1 MQNFVREGRCID
13 YTPTAD
19 VLGGDIVV
27 FPGMIAIASTDI
39 PAGETGACEVN
50 GVYELPKA
58 AEAIAQG
65 TRVFINETVDNNVTT
80 HTATA
85 TAGPIYAGIAWEA
98 AAQADA
104 VVEVKINFGA
114 PVAAKAG
121 A

>member
-39 PAGETGACEVN
+39 PAGETGACEIN

-58 AEAIAQG
+58 AGAIG
-65 TRVFINETVDNNVTT
+65 KGERVFIHEATTDNVTT

-85 TAGPIYAGIAWEA
+85 TAGPIYAGIAWESA
-98 AAQADA
+98 ADGDA

-114 PVAAKAG
+114 PVAAAG